1 MKEIITVF
9 MVAVAL
15 SMDTFSL
22 SLGIGTSNIS
32 KKRCFFFSIIVGIM
46 HFLMPLIGNVIGNKI
61 VEIFMLKSNFLLG
74 IILIYL
80 AITMLIEILKPE
92 EKPKNM
98 SFLNMFL
105 FAVGVSIDS
114 FSTGIGLSAIT
125 DNYLLA
131 VIIFSVTSFCFTYLG
146 LLIGKYAN
154 RLLGVYAT
162 VFGSILLILIGIF
175 HLCKY

>member
-1 MKEIITVF
+1 MKEIITLLTI
-9 MVAVAL
+9 AVAL

-22 SLGIGTSNIS
+22 SLGIGTGSIS
-32 KKRCFFFSIIVGIM
+32 KKRCLLFSIIVGIM
-46 HFLMPLIGNVIGNKI
+46 HFIMPLIGNVIGNKI

-80 AITMLIEILKPE
+80 AITMLIEIIKPDD
-92 EKPKNM
+92 KPKNM
-98 SFLNMFL
+98 SILNMFL
-105 FAVGVSIDS
+105 FAIGVSIDS

-125 DNYLLA
+125 NNMFLA
-131 VIIFSVTSFCFTYLG
+131 VIIFSITSFCFTYIG

-154 RLLGVYAT
+154 RLLGTYAT
-162 VFGSILLILIGIF
+162 VFGAILLIIIGVF

>member
-1 MKEIITVF
+1 MKEIITIF
-9 MVAVAL
+9 IIAVAL

-22 SLGIGTSNIS
+22 SLGIGTNNIS
-32 KKRCFFFSIIVGIM
+32 KKRSLLFSSIVGIM
-46 HFLMPLIGNVIGNKI
+46 HFIMPLIGNIIGNKI
-61 VEIFMLKSNFLLG
+61 IQVFMLKSNFLLG

-80 AITMLIEILKPE
+80 AITMFIEIIKKE
-92 EKPKNM
+92 TKQKNM
-98 SFLNMFL
+98 KITNMIL

-125 DNYLLA
+125 NNMFIA
-131 VIIFSVTSFCFTYLG
+131 IIIFLLVSFCFTYLG

-154 RLLGVYAT
+154 NLLGTYAN
-162 VFGSILLILIGIF
+162 VFGALLLTIIGFI

>member
-1 MKEIITVF
+1 MKEIITILTI
-9 MVAVAL
+9 AIAL

-22 SLGIGTSNIS
+22 SLGIGTSKIS
-32 KKRCFFFSIIVGIM
+32 KKRCFLFSIIVGVM
-46 HFLMPLIGNVIGNKI
+46 HFVMPLIGNFIGNKI

-80 AITMLIEILKPE
+80 AITMIIEIIKPDN
-92 EKPKNM
+92 KPKNM
-98 SFLNMFL
+98 NVFNMLL
-105 FAVGVSIDS
+105 FALGVSIDS

-125 DNYLLA
+125 NNMLCA
-131 VIIFSVTSFCFTYLG
+131 VIIFSITSFCFTYLG

-162 VFGSILLILIGIF
+162 IFGAILLIVIGVF
-175 HLCKY
+175 HLCQY

>member
-1 MKEIITVF
+1 MKEIITIF
-9 MVAVAL
+9 TIAVAL

-22 SLGIGTSNIS
+22 SLGIGTGNIS
-32 KKRCFFFSIIVGIM
+32 RKRCLFFSLLVGIM
-46 HFLMPLIGNVIGNKI
+46 HFIMPLIGNIIGNKI
-61 VEIFMLKSNFLLG
+61 VSIFMLKSNFLLG

-80 AITMLIEILKPE
+80 AITMFIEIIKPD

-98 SFLNMFL
+98 NIINMFL
-105 FAVGVSIDS
+105 FALGVSIDS

-125 DNYLLA
+125 NNMLLA
-131 VIIFSVTSFCFTYLG
+131 VMFFSVISFCFTYLG

-154 RLLGVYAT
+154 RMLGIYAT
-162 VFGSILLILIGIF
+162 ILGALLLIIMGIF

>member
-1 MKEIITVF
+1 MKEIVTLLTI
-9 MVAVAL
+9 AIAL

-22 SLGIGTSNIS
+22 SLGIGTGSIT
-32 KKRCFFFSIIVGIM
+32 KKRCLLFSIIVGSM
-46 HFLMPLIGNVIGNKI
+46 HFIMPLIGNRIGRKI

-80 AITMLIEILKPE
+80 AITMLIDIMKPE

-98 SFLNMFL
+98 NVLNMFL
-105 FAVGVSIDS
+105 FAIGVSIDS

-125 DNYLLA
+125 NNLLVA
-131 VIIFSVTSFCFTYLG
+131 VFIFSITSFCFTYIG

-162 VFGSILLILIGIF
+162 VFGAVLLIVIGIF